1 MVKASYLLLF
11 GLYGWSAAQGSLAI
25 PSTTSLASISATET
39 STSTLS
45 QYSDSTQLLSFTVV
59 PSIKDVQPSSS
70 SYEAT
75 SSTAIEVRSSS
86 TASQSSG
93 NAPEYS
99 ISQELSISTNILQ
112 PTTVTVATD
121 GSGQYTAIGAAIA
134 AAQSSGIPTVTVQAG
149 TYTESITILGTAT
162 VTIVGAT
169 STSTPQKR
177 SSNPSSTNLVTI
189 TNNGSSSAP
198 LTFSTSSSKG
208 ITWRNLDFLNT
219 NTTSTAGV
227 AFLRGSKHAFYSCSF
242 VASGSVAF
250 TGSYASGV
258 IANSYIEALDKP
270 VSACAVVQKDGSTN
284 TNVYLAAANGV
295 GSVVLYRD
303 SDIAGFVAGT
313 GVYVDAMTQD
323 ARNRYMEFG
332 TTGAGSYALKKAARA
347 AYVTLVT
354 DVEQLAP
361 YDIDVFFASAY
372 PSVAVATVDW
382 IDADVCVV
390 YLGLIV
396 CCEHFVHPDRIVNL
410 KLLVCDVCIIRHNY
424 IFRLDFFICLD
435 CIVRFGE
442 LFYCLLALIRTYYG
456 LTVTRTGAT
465 VFRGETDNAL
475 SSSAN
480 KVTISNSASLLSSA
494 GSSSSTA
501 TFSANKYESKLV
513 SFYNINIENSAT
525 PATNTIA
532 LAVYAKGTKVAFY
545 GCNLSSS
552 QGTIYLDYGNFFFSG
567 GTIQG
572 TTDFVWG
579 QGAGYFYNSV
589 IVSEGTTTGQTIA
602 AHKYQSSYGGSQFVF
617 DTCAV
622 VPADTSVPKA
632 STYLGRDYSTNSTV
646 AFINSYLDSHIA
658 AAGWKVASTST
669 FTGNFVEANNTGPGA
684 DTSSRTSGKVLTDT
698 SAYSIKNVL
707 GDDSWLDSAAIAPFS
722 GWPQS
727 VYTQI
732 TTSSSATLSATLSAT
747 VSSASVSAS
756 ASASAAATFIV
767 APTPTAGQYG
777 TISSAI
783 AALPNDSK
791 EYTIYILAGTYEEQ
805 ISITRSGKVTLRGET
820 TFANDFTQN
829 KVLITFSD
837 GVSTSANQDE
847 ETPVVNWK
855 NTNGDGLALYHLNFT
870 NSYPQTSNYAAL
882 AADFFGTNM
891 AAYGCAFKGFQDT
904 LLVNQ
909 GIQVFSNCYVEGS
922 VDFIWGYSKAYFH
935 QCYIASNTPNSCI
948 TAQNRPSS
956 SWAGGFVF
964 DNSVVTYTQSY
975 GTTYGLT
982 CLGRPWSQYAVAV
995 YMNSYLDQ
1003 HISAAGWTTWS
1014 SSDPRTGNIVFGE
1027 YNNTGPG
1034 SSITSRASFATQ
1046 LTESQAS
1053 AYSLESFVGSTS
1065 WLDTVAYNYVPSYS
1079 LVSTSSPTTT
1089 TTTNSTHPTSG
1100 TEPPSGAVLVSADGS
1115 VSGSYTSL
1123 TDALASLPSDSTS
1136 QVIFMYPGTYNEQV
1150 PSINR
1155 AGSVTIIGYTSDS
1168 PGKTYTTNQVTITQ
1182 ARGLSVSPLPTGHS
1196 NAETA
1201 TIATG
1206 STSIS
1211 MYNINIINSDNLDG
1225 SQSSYVTLAAS
1236 IYGNKIGFYG
1246 CSFIGWQDTLLTGA
1260 TAGYQYYESCYIEGA
1275 IDFIWG
1281 YSKSYFKGC
1290 TIGAKRAKSAI
1301 TAQSRAS
1308 TSAVGGYI
1316 FDQCLFTQAA
1326 GSTTDLTSLVYLGRP
1341 YSQYALVVVKNSYLD
1356 DIIQP
1361 AGWKVWSTTDPR
1373 TDHITFAEYNND
1385 GPGNWE
1391 NNTAAREA
1399 FGNAT
1404 LLTSDTYPLESVMD
1418 STSWIDMT
1426 YWDSIQTP
1434 TVAATSTT
1442 TNTTSTAYDGTV
1454 PPAGAFIVSKT
1465 AIEGKTTYDTIQS
1478 ALNALPTSSS
1488 VKATVF
1494 IYPGVYEEQ
1503 LVLNKSG
1510 TTVFLGYSTSPG
1522 DYSQNQV
1529 TITYNKGIDTQADA
1543 SNSDSATFY
1552 ATGNYFQAVNI
1563 NFANTFGTTDD
1574 YASLGFA
1581 VRSSKY
1587 ASLYGCQVYGNQDS
1601 LLINGY
1607 FFASNSYIEGNID
1620 MIWGS
1625 GAGYFLNSTIS
1636 PNEDGV
1642 SLTANKRTNST
1653 TAAGFVFDQCTIT
1666 PANGA
1671 SFSSISLGRPW
1682 NHYARVAY
1690 INSYLDSCVS
1700 AAGWSQWSKTSPQ
1713 TDAVVFGEYGNSG
1726 PGSGTSARASFAT
1739 QLTADSAAQ
1748 FQLANF
1754 FSATSWIN
1762 MTYVSATPF
1771 VASNVTVPSTTASIS
1786 TSVSTST
1793 SSTITTS
1800 TMTVFTTKV
1809 STLKQTTSTT
1819 LTLADTTTTEISTT
1833 TLDIGATITP
1843 EPTTKTTVIKQS
1855 TTSTSTLTEADETVT
1870 SKSTVTVNIGTTV
1883 TPEPTTRTVSSTVST
1898 YLFPEKFSSHIV
1910 CVIKIANTKCQTTVT
1925 ATSTALTTAK
1935 ASTVKTSITTTT
1947 TATSTAKV
1955 STTTLTVSSAAT
1967 VTKTSS
1973 AKGTTVFTTST
1984 KTVKSTTTLSCIP
1997 ANTNKARDLPASTPT
2012 TAAVLPRRNVDY
2024 TLHARDDVATTVT
2037 VTVSSVLTTYM
2048 KTATISDPGSTY
2060 TTELLVTKT
2069 TGKVTTLKP
2078 STVVETS
2085 ISATTRLATAT
2096 IPGSTITTTAITT
2109 VSSGKATTLKP
2120 ATATVSSVITA
2131 STTLRT
2137 TTTVPLAAVT
2147 STYLTTR
2154 TITTVL
2160 PASTLTVTR
2169 TAAMT
2174 STVTTTLPGSTVT
2187 KSTTVT
2193 TTLKPSSTVTQ
2204 QSTVTKTTTKKVS
2217 TTVTSVAT
2225 KTSKS
2230 AGACATAA

>member
-1 MVKASYLLLF
+1 MCSQIRVLM
-11 GLYGWSAAQGSLAI
+11 SLPA
-25 PSTTSLASISATET
+25 
-39 STSTLS
+39 
-45 QYSDSTQLLSFTVV
+45 
-59 PSIKDVQPSSS
+59 
-70 SYEAT
+70 
-75 SSTAIEVRSSS
+75 
-86 TASQSSG
+86 
-93 NAPEYS
+93 
-99 ISQELSISTNILQ
+99 
-112 PTTVTVATD
+112 VTVATD

-162 VTIVGAT
+162 VTVVGAT

-189 TNNGSSSAP
+189 TNAGSSSAP

-208 ITWRNLDFLNT
+208 ITWRNLDFQNT
-219 NTTSTAGV
+219 NASSTAGV

-242 VASGSVAF
+242 VAAGSVAF

-270 VSACAVVQKDGSTN
+270 VSAYASLYIWSSTITATKNNAVLVYTKGALSGSTLYNSTVVFDSCAVAQKDGSAN

-313 GVYVDAMTQD
+313 GVYVDATTQD
-323 ARNRYMEFG
+323 ARNRYLEFG

-361 YDIDVFFASAY
+361 YDIGAFFASAY
-372 PSVAVATVDW
+372 PSVAVTTVDW
-382 IDADVCVV
+382 IDADVLAAIRASNAADSGSTTSSSSSYSASSSTSSSVLTLSYVV
-390 YLGLIV
+390 YLGFV
-396 CCEHFVHPDRIVNL
+396 VYCEHFVHPDRVVNF
-410 KLLVCDVCIIRHNY
+410 KLLICDVCVIRHNY
-424 IFRLDFFICLD
+424 IFCLDFFFICLD
-435 CIVRFGE
+435 YVVRFGE
-442 LFYCLLALIRTYYG
+442 LFYRLPALIRAYYG
-456 LTVTRTGAT
+456 VGSWTCWIFLRNIQYYRGCGSRTSRGLNDAIF
-465 VFRGETDNAL
+465 FRGETDNAL

-480 KVTISNSASLLSSA
+480 KVTINNSASLLSSA

-545 GCNLSSS
+545 GCDLSSS
-552 QGTIYLDYGNFFFSG
+552 QGTLYLDYGNFFFSG

-622 VPADTSVPKA
+622 VPADTSIPKA

-646 AFINSYLDSHIA
+646 AFINSYLDSHIS

-756 ASASAAATFIV
+756 ASASAAAIFTV

-805 ISITRSGKVTLRGET
+805 ISVTRSGKVTLRGET
-820 TFANDFTQN
+820 TFANDFTHN

-855 NTNGDGLALYHLNFT
+855 NTNGDGLALYNLNFT

-982 CLGRPWSQYAVAV
+982 CLGRPWSQYAIAV
-995 YMNSYLDQ
+995 YMNSYIDQ

-1034 SSITSRASFATQ
+1034 SSTTSRASFATQ

-1211 MYNINIINSDNLDG
+1211 MYNINIINSANLDG

-1316 FDQCLFTQAA
+1316 FDQCLFTQAT
-1326 GSTTDLTSLVYLGRP
+1326 GSTADLTSLVYLGRP

-1373 TDHITFAEYNND
+1373 TDHVTFAEYNND

-1404 LLTSDTYPLESVMD
+1404 LLTSDTYPLETVMD

-1426 YWDSIQTP
+1426 YWNSIQTP
-1434 TVAATSTT
+1434 TVAGTSPTNATSA
-1442 TNTTSTAYDGTV
+1442 AYDGTV

-1671 SFSSISLGRPW
+1671 SYSSISLGRPW

-1690 INSYLDSCVS
+1690 IDSYLDSCVS

-1713 TDAVVFGEYGNSG
+1713 TDAVLFGEYGNSG

-1771 VASNVTVPSTTASIS
+1771 VASNVTVPSTTASVS

-1793 SSTITTS
+1793 SSAITTS
-1800 TMTVFTTKV
+1800 TMVVFTTKV

-1819 LTLADTTTTEISTT
+1819 LTLADTTTTKISTT

-1855 TTSTSTLTEADETVT
+1855 TTSTSTSTEADETVT
-1870 SKSTVTVNIGTTV
+1870 SKSTITVNVGTTV
-1883 TPEPTTRTVSSTVST
+1883 TPEPTTRTVSST
-1898 YLFPEKFSSHIV
+1898 
-1910 CVIKIANTKCQTTVT
+1910 TTVT

-1935 ASTVKTSITTTT
+1935 ASTVKTSITITT
-1947 TATSTAKV
+1947 TATSTAKA

-1973 AKGTTVFTTST
+1973 AKGTTITNTISKTIGDGGVTTTTAKATTTYVTVFTTST

-2012 TAAVLPRRNVDY
+2012 TTAFLPRREVDY
-2024 TLHARDDVATTVT
+2024 ALHARDDVVTTVT
-2037 VTVSSVLTTYM
+2037 VTVSSILTTYA
-2048 KTATISDPGSTY
+2048 KTATVSNPGSTY

-2096 IPGSTITTTAITT
+2096 IPGSTITTTAVTT
-2109 VSSGKATTLKP
+2109 ISAGKATTLKP
-2120 ATATVSSVITA
+2120 ATVTVSSLITA

-2147 STYLTTR
+2147 STYLATR
-2154 TITTVL
+2154 TITTVI

-2169 TAAMT
+2169 TAATT

-2187 KSTTVT
+2187 KATTVT

-2230 AGACATAA
+2230 AGACATVV